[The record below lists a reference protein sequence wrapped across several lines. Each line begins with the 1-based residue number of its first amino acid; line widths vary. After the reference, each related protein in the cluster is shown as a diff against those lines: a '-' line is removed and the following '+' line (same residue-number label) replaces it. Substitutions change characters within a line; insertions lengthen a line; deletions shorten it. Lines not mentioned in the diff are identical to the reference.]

1 METKNIL
8 ISILTL
14 FSVCTTASAQFNT
27 IGNVRCERK
36 IKRKSPQ
43 EATSVA
49 PVDSITIVDSI
60 SDVTESDLFGG
71 KGHSA
76 ISPSSD
82 CILPYLHASLPLKQ
96 VRITSVFGMRHHPI
110 LHKYCMHNGIDLKAY
125 YENVFSM
132 LPGRVEG
139 VGYDRRS
146 GKYVIVQTA
155 GYSISYCHL
164 SSFFVSKG
172 QYVSA
177 GDCIGVSGDTGMS
190 TAPHLHL
197 TTKKDGKVIDPAILI
212 NYVRNVLDI

>member
-1 METKNIL
+1 MKAKNIL
-8 ISILTL
+8 ISIFSL
-14 FSVCTTASAQFNT
+14 FTVCITANAQFNT
-27 IGNVRCERK
+27 IGNVRYER
-36 IKRKSPQ
+36 ITKRKSPQ
-43 EATSVA
+43 EATSVT
-49 PVDSITIVDSI
+49 PMDSITIVDSI
-60 SDVTESDLFGG
+60 SDVSGNNILESN
-71 KGHSA
+71 GHSE
-76 ISPSSD
+76 IFSSD

-96 VRITSVFGMRHHPI
+96 IRITSVYGMRHHPI
-110 LHKYCMHNGIDLKAY
+110 LHKYCMHNGIDLKSH

-164 SSFFVSKG
+164 SSSMVSKG

-177 GDCIGVSGDTGMS
+177 GDVIGVSGDTGMS
-190 TAPHLHL
+190 TGPHLHL
-197 TTKKDGKVIDPAILI
+197 TTKKDGKVFDPTILI

>member
-8 ISILTL
+8 ISIFSL
-14 FSVCTTASAQFNT
+14 FSVYITANAQFNT
-27 IGNVRCERK
+27 IGNVRYER
-36 IKRKSPQ
+36 ITKRKSPQ
-43 EATSVA
+43 EATSVT
-49 PVDSITIVDSI
+49 PMDSITIVDSL
-60 SDVTESDLFGG
+60 SDVSGNNILESN
-71 KGHSA
+71 GHSE
-76 ISPSSD
+76 IFSSD

-96 VRITSVFGMRHHPI
+96 IRITSVFGMRHHPI
-110 LHKYCMHNGIDLKAY
+110 LHKYCMHNGIDLKSH

-164 SSFFVSKG
+164 SSSMVSKG

-177 GDCIGVSGDTGMS
+177 GDVIGVSGDTGMS
-190 TAPHLHL
+190 TGPHLHL
-197 TTKKDGKVIDPAILI
+197 TTKKDGKVFDPTILI